1 MYGMSLS
8 SHSTGMWVMTSM
20 GEMSPAIRQILRSP
34 AAQILNQGD
43 SFSLTSRI
51 DRLDFVHSQ
60 VVILSFHSKASGD
73 HFDLVDD
80 GPKTC
85 SMCGGTEEGD
95 KVINP

>member
-1 MYGMSLS
+1 
-8 SHSTGMWVMTSM
+8 M
-20 GEMSPAIRQILRSP
+20 GDA
-34 AAQILNQGD
+34 G
-43 SFSLTSRI
+43 